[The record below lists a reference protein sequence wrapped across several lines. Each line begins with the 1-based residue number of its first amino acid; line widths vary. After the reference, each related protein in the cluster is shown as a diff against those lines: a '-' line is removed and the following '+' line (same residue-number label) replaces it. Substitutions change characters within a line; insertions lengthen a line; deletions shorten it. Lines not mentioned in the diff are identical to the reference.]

1 MIDLSTPM
9 QRIQISQ
16 RDDQVGTEQA
26 NFLSLHRALGWHRG
40 EWDEPGRDF
49 HQEPPMG
56 ESSAHPLLPERA
68 GEAAQRRPRI
78 LARSIGAAAACA
90 LAFAGLVT
98 LGLEEGGKGG
108 SRSPSTLLTAA
119 RQQQLAY
126 DGPYDTPP
134 VTWYFPG
141 SSNQNTLGYTWN
153 NAQMQ
158 TPTVT
163 YGPGVPTN
171 NGMAYTTADTIGYDF
186 GDTTTSHPM
195 GGNAVYQHVTTYANQ
210 PGQPPDDTM
219 YQYTGYQTSAARGGR
234 GWGLKQRGA
243 RAQSL
248 VELGSLDRELA
259 DEDPSG
265 VVGRLASKLR

>member
-1 MIDLSTPM
+1 MTSLSSLLTFFDAETVGDAQGKTMIDLSTPM

-98 LGLEEGGKGG
+98 LGLVEGG
-108 SRSPSTLLTAA
+108 
-119 RQQQLAY
+119 
-126 DGPYDTPP
+126 
-134 VTWYFPG
+134 
-141 SSNQNTLGYTWN
+141 
-153 NAQMQ
+153 
-158 TPTVT
+158 
-163 YGPGVPTN
+163 
-171 NGMAYTTADTIGYDF
+171 
-186 GDTTTSHPM
+186 
-195 GGNAVYQHVTTYANQ
+195 
-210 PGQPPDDTM
+210 
-219 YQYTGYQTSAARGGR
+219 
-234 GWGLKQRGA
+234 
-243 RAQSL
+243 
-248 VELGSLDRELA
+248 
-259 DEDPSG
+259 
-265 VVGRLASKLR
+265 